1 MYLRAQVCS
10 PSSLATPMLM
20 IVIFT
25 TFNASLFPDSWFCLA
40 QNNIHDQLLEIIY
53 SEILVVAKF
62 SNEISAIIKNEA
74 LETFKC
80 MFVLRLNKLLGTSVT
95 MFFEVIRFGLTY
107 FKGRAIF

>member
-1 MYLRAQVCS
+1 MKIYADSL
-10 PSSLATPMLM
+10 LATLMLM

-53 SEILVVAKF
+53 SEILAVAKC
-62 SNEISAIIKNEA
+62 SKEISAKIKNEA

-80 MFVLRLNKLLGTSVT
+80 TFLPRLNKLLGTSVT
-95 MFFEVIRFGLTY
+95 IFFEVIRFCLTC
-107 FKGRAIF
+107 FKGRAIL